1 MRDFVDDQMPHKKK
15 AKKTS
20 IKKTTSMISSH
31 AYLNIQQKSLI
42 SSVV

>member
-20 IKKTTSMISSH
+20 IKKADHKHDLKPCVFEYPT
-31 AYLNIQQKSLI
+31 
-42 SSVV
+42 